1 MDVSATLGKSGSN
14 FCDRK
19 SEFGANERQLKSNEH
34 PWPSTHADIFYVVAR
49 VIPGSRGNCNFPGRI
64 TFWTRPGTLFLFLI
78 RSSAGFNRVTVARFG
93 TPEIAI
99 IDSKSFRFF
108 HRDKSDIIVL
118 FAVNFQLKRQSRASL
133 LELYDISLLL
143 LLFMFNCSSG
153 KYLLLLN
160 FYERNCRWNIFFRRS
175 SSVKFH

>member
-1 MDVSATLGKSGSN
+1 MEIAIFPVGL
-14 FCDRK
+14 R
-19 SEFGANERQLKSNEH
+19 SE
-34 PWPSTHADIFYVVAR
+34 
-49 VIPGSRGNCNFPGRI
+49 RGQGH
-64 TFWTRPGTLFLFLI
+64 TLFLFLI

-99 IDSKSFRFF
+99 IDSKSFPFF

-118 FAVNFQLKRQSRASL
+118 FAVNIQLKRQSRASS

-153 KYLLLLN
+153 EYLLLLN
-160 FYERNCRWNIFFRRS
+160 FYERNSRWKNFFRRS

>member
-1 MDVSATLGKSGSN
+1 MAKHT
-14 FCDRK
+14 
-19 SEFGANERQLKSNEH
+19 
-34 PWPSTHADIFYVVAR
+34 
-49 VIPGSRGNCNFPGRI
+49 RGYILRR
-64 TFWTRPGTLFLFLI
+64 RPGYSWLAWKLQFSRSDYVLNEARDTLFPFLI

-99 IDSKSFRFF
+99 IDSKSFPFF

-118 FAVNFQLKRQSRASL
+118 FAVNIQLKRQNRASS

-153 KYLLLLN
+153 EYLLLLN
-160 FYERNCRWNIFFRRS
+160 FYERNSRWKNFFRRS